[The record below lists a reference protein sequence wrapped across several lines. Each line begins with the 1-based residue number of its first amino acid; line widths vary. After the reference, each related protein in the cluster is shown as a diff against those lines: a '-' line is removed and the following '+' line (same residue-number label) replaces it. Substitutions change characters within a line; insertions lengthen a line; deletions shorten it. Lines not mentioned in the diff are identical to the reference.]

1 MKKCKCMPSKF
12 VLIFVIFMALF
23 GIYFMIKPL
32 MKPEGFVSGEC
43 PNTMIKDGDKI
54 LLYNPKFAKIPGVN
68 PIKLNS
74 LKDYEE
80 YIEWQ
85 RSNKLNCPIL
95 HLEKVFD
102 TQGGEMYEI
111 KSSFNTDCGTGG
123 LNHSL
128 PAVVST
134 PNLGRILNADKDYP
148 PYNQNMF
155 PSYDQYN
162 QDVGHANVID
172 AALA

>member
-1 MKKCKCMPSKF
+1 MKCKTNKVILF
-12 VLIFVIFMALF
+12 FVIFMALF

-32 MKPEGFVSGEC
+32 IKQEGFVSAEC

-54 LLYNPKFAKIPGVN
+54 LLYNPNFAKIPGVN

-74 LKDYEE
+74 LQDYEE
-80 YIEWQ
+80 YIQWQ
-85 RSNKLNCPIL
+85 RANKLNCPIL

-134 PNLGRILNADKDYP
+134 PNLGRILNAETDDP

-155 PSYDQYN
+155 PAYDQYN
-162 QDVGHANVID
+162 QTVGSLQVID
-172 AALA
+172 TALA